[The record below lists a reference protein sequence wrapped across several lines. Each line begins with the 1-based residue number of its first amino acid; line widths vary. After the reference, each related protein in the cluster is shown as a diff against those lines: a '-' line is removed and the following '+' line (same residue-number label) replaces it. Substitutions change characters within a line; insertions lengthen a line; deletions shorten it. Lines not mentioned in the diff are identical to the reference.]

1 MFVRRKLKDKITMRS
16 FIIYLNFVS
25 LLAVCL
31 FACNHHSSNPM
42 LQQVDS
48 LLEMKP
54 DSALTILKNISV
66 LEDLPEVDK
75 AYYAL
80 LLAEATDKNKLPL
93 LPCDS
98 LLNFA
103 LDYYGD
109 DDREKAVALMYK
121 GRLLAE
127 MDDEKAAIEMNLKA
141 LEILQD
147 YPVDTKYRRLIYSAL
162 GLWYGNCELNDK
174 ALEVLHQSL
183 HYSFDAKDT
192 AIAYINIGYIY
203 GMRNMQDSAITYQ
216 RKAVKYAMR
225 SKDRSMILTS
235 WHNLSICY
243 RHFEN
248 VDSAVVYAHK
258 VLQHLSYG
266 NGKADAYY
274 NMGDLYVDLEQ
285 YDSARHYLEKS
296 LFLSPSRSIPYWSLA
311 VMEAELGNFK
321 SAYHYLDTFVMVQ
334 DSLDNSELLTEVQHL
349 VYKHQTELRVK
360 DEQIKSKRIIRWI
373 VFVSVIICFV
383 VALIYQ
389 RWINK
394 KNNQQALYRQ
404 SLQYAHEKQDMMQQR
419 IEENELTLALL
430 QDRENQNLDE
440 IDKKERLIAQLKQEK
455 LELRTWTFWQTPIYK
470 KVMSLSEQKEVDK
483 KARKV
488 MTDVEREKLKKTVFE
503 IYADYISPLQ
513 AQYSQL
519 TEDDLLVLCL
529 QEAGISP
536 LAISLCFGH
545 TDTVALNQRKS
556 RLKKKMSE

>member
-1 MFVRRKLKDKITMRS
+1 MRS

-296 LFLSPSRSIPYWSLA
+296 LFRSIPYWSLA

-321 SAYHYLDTFVMVQ
+321 SAYHYLDTVVMVQ

>member
-1 MFVRRKLKDKITMRS
+1 MRS

-147 YPVDTKYRRLIYSAL
+147 YLVDTKYRRLIYSAL

>member
-1 MFVRRKLKDKITMRS
+1 MRS

-162 GLWYGNCELNDK
+162 GLWYGNCGLNDK

-334 DSLDNSELLTEVQHL
+334 DSLDNSEQLTEVQHL

-529 QEAGISP
+529 QKAGISP

>member
-1 MFVRRKLKDKITMRS
+1 MRS

-455 LELRTWTFWQTPIYK
+455 LELRTWTFWQTHIYK

>member
-1 MFVRRKLKDKITMRS
+1 MRS

-162 GLWYGNCELNDK
+162 GLWYGNCGLNDK

-373 VFVSVIICFV
+373 VFVSIIICFV

-404 SLQYAHEKQDMMQQR
+404 ALQYADEKQNVMQQR
-419 IEENELTLALL
+419 IEENESALALL

-440 IDKKERLIAQLKQEK
+440 IAQKEQLITQLKKEK
-455 LELRTWTFWQTPIYK
+455 LALRTWLFQQTSIYK
-470 KVMSLSEQKEVDK
+470 KVMSLSDQQQVNK
-483 KARKV
+483 KIRKV
-488 MTDVEREKLKKTVFE
+488 MAAAELDKLKKTTFE

-545 TDTVALNQRKS
+545 TDTVALNQSKS

>member
-1 MFVRRKLKDKITMRS
+1 MRS

-162 GLWYGNCELNDK
+162 GLWYGNCGLNDK

-334 DSLDNSELLTEVQHL
+334 DSLDNSEQLTEVQHL

-440 IDKKERLIAQLKQEK
+440 IDKKERLIAQLKKEK
-455 LELRTWTFWQTPIYK
+455 LALRTWLFQQTSIYK
-470 KVMSLSEQKEVDK
+470 KVMSLSDQQQVNK
-483 KARKV
+483 KIRKV
-488 MTDVEREKLKKTVFE
+488 MAAAELDKLKKTTFE

>member
-1 MFVRRKLKDKITMRS
+1 MRS

-93 LPCDS
+93 LPYDS
-98 LLNFA
+98 LLNFV

-127 MDDEKAAIEMNLKA
+127 MDDEKATIEMNLKA

-162 GLWYGNCELNDK
+162 GLWYGNCGLNDK

-334 DSLDNSELLTEVQHL
+334 DSLDNSEQLTEVQHL

-404 SLQYAHEKQDMMQQR
+404 ALQYADEKQNVMQQR
-419 IEENELTLALL
+419 IEENESALALL

-440 IDKKERLIAQLKQEK
+440 IAQKEQLITQLKKEK
-455 LELRTWTFWQTPIYK
+455 LALRTWLFQQTSIYK
-470 KVMSLSEQKEVDK
+470 KVMSLSDQQQVNK
-483 KARKV
+483 KIRKV
-488 MTDVEREKLKKTVFE
+488 MAAAELDKLKKTTFE

>member
-1 MFVRRKLKDKITMRS
+1 MRS

-121 GRLLAE
+121 GRLLAQMNDE
-127 MDDEKAAIEMNLKA
+127 MSAIEHNLKA
-141 LEILQD
+141 LEVLQN
-147 YPVDTKYRRLIYSAL
+147 YPQDLKCRRLIYSML
-162 GLWYGNCELNDK
+162 GVWYGDCELYDK
-174 ALEVLHQSL
+174 ALEIQNQALL
-183 HYSFDAKDT
+183 YSFSAKDT
-192 AIAYINIGYIY
+192 AIAYHNIGYIY
-203 GMRNMQDSAITYQ
+203 GMRDMQDSAITYQ
-216 RKAVKYAMR
+216 RKSVEYAMR
-225 SKDRSMILTS
+225 SKDTSMILTS
-235 WHNLSICY
+235 WHNLSLY
-243 RHFEN
+243 YGRFEN
-248 VDSAVVYAHK
+248 IDSAVVYAYK
-258 VLQHLSYG
+258 VLQKNKIFSGYF
-266 NGKADAYY
+266 Y
-274 NMGDLYVDLEQ
+274 NIGDLYIGLGQ
-285 YDSARHYLEKS
+285 YDSARYYLEKS
-296 LFLSPSRSIPYWSLA
+296 LLFSPSLSMSYWSLA
-311 VMEAELGNFK
+311 VMEAKLGNFK

-334 DSLDNSELLTEVQHL
+334 DSLDASERLSEVQHI
-349 VYKHQTELRVK
+349 VYKNQTALEVK
-360 DEQIKSKRIIRWI
+360 DEQIKSRKVIGRI
-373 VFVSVIICFV
+373 VFSAIIICFV

-404 SLQYAHEKQDMMQQR
+404 ALQYADEKQNVMQQR
-419 IEENELTLALL
+419 IEENESALALL

-440 IDKKERLIAQLKQEK
+440 IAQKEQLITQLKKEK
-455 LELRTWTFWQTPIYK
+455 LALRTWLFQQTSIYK
-470 KVMSLSEQKEVDK
+470 KVMSLSDQQQVNK
-483 KARKV
+483 KIRKV
-488 MTDVEREKLKKTVFE
+488 MAAAELDKLKKTTFE

>member
-1 MFVRRKLKDKITMRS
+1 MRS

-162 GLWYGNCELNDK
+162 GLWYGNCGLNDK

-404 SLQYAHEKQDMMQQR
+404 ALQYADEKQDMMQQR
-419 IEENELTLALL
+419 IEENESALALL

-440 IDKKERLIAQLKQEK
+440 IAQKEQLITQLKKEK
-455 LELRTWTFWQTPIYK
+455 LALRTWLFQQTSIYK
-470 KVMSLSEQKEVDK
+470 KVMSLSDQQQVNK
-483 KARKV
+483 KIRKV
-488 MTDVEREKLKKTVFE
+488 MAAAELDKLKKTTFE

>member
-1 MFVRRKLKDKITMRS
+1 MRS

-121 GRLLAE
+121 GRLLAQMNDE
-127 MDDEKAAIEMNLKA
+127 MSAIEHNLKA
-141 LEILQD
+141 LEVLQN
-147 YPVDTKYRRLIYSAL
+147 YPQDLKCRRLIYSML
-162 GLWYGNCELNDK
+162 GVWYGDCELYDK
-174 ALEVLHQSL
+174 ALEIQNQALL
-183 HYSFDAKDT
+183 YSFSAKDT
-192 AIAYINIGYIY
+192 AIAYHNIGYIY
-203 GMRNMQDSAITYQ
+203 GMRDMQDSAITYQ
-216 RKAVKYAMR
+216 RKSVEYAMR
-225 SKDRSMILTS
+225 SKDTSMILTS
-235 WHNLSICY
+235 WHNLSLY
-243 RHFEN
+243 YGRFEN
-248 VDSAVVYAHK
+248 IDSAVVYAYK
-258 VLQHLSYG
+258 VLQNISDENKIFSGYF
-266 NGKADAYY
+266 Y
-274 NMGDLYVDLEQ
+274 NIGDLYIGLGQ
-285 YDSARHYLEKS
+285 YDSARYYLEKS
-296 LFLSPSRSIPYWSLA
+296 LLFSPSLSMSYWSLA

-360 DEQIKSKRIIRWI
+360 DEQIKSKRIRKSD

-404 SLQYAHEKQDMMQQR
+404 ALQYADEKQNVMQQR
-419 IEENELTLALL
+419 IEENESALALL

-440 IDKKERLIAQLKQEK
+440 IAQKEQLITQLKKEK
-455 LELRTWTFWQTPIYK
+455 LALRTWLFQQTSIYK
-470 KVMSLSEQKEVDK
+470 KVMSLSDQQQVNK
-483 KARKV
+483 KIRKV
-488 MTDVEREKLKKTVFE
+488 MAAAELDKLKKTTFE

>member
-1 MFVRRKLKDKITMRS
+1 MRS

-121 GRLLAE
+121 GRLLAQMNDE
-127 MDDEKAAIEMNLKA
+127 MSAIEHNLKA
-141 LEILQD
+141 LEVLQN
-147 YPVDTKYRRLIYSAL
+147 YPQDLKCRRLIYSML
-162 GLWYGNCELNDK
+162 GVWYGDCELYDK
-174 ALEVLHQSL
+174 ALEIQNQALL
-183 HYSFDAKDT
+183 YSFSAKDT
-192 AIAYINIGYIY
+192 AIAYHNIGYIY
-203 GMRNMQDSAITYQ
+203 GMRDMQDSAITYQ
-216 RKAVKYAMR
+216 RKSVEYAMR
-225 SKDRSMILTS
+225 SKDTSMILTS
-235 WHNLSICY
+235 WHNLSLY
-243 RHFEN
+243 YGRFEN
-248 VDSAVVYAHK
+248 IDSAVVYAYK
-258 VLQHLSYG
+258 VLQNISDENKIFSGYF
-266 NGKADAYY
+266 Y
-274 NMGDLYVDLEQ
+274 NIGDLYIGLGQ
-285 YDSARHYLEKS
+285 YDSARYYLENS
-296 LFLSPSRSIPYWSLA
+296 LLFSPSLSMSYWSLA
-311 VMEAELGNFK
+311 VMEAKLGNFK

-334 DSLDNSELLTEVQHL
+334 DSLDASERLSEVQHI
-349 VYKHQTELRVK
+349 VYKNQTALEVK
-360 DEQIKSKRIIRWI
+360 DEQIKFRKVIGRI
-373 VFVSVIICFV
+373 VFSAIIICFV

-404 SLQYAHEKQDMMQQR
+404 ALQYADEKQNVMQQR
-419 IEENELTLALL
+419 IEENESVLALL

-440 IDKKERLIAQLKQEK
+440 IAQKEQLITQLKKEK
-455 LELRTWTFWQTPIYK
+455 LALRTWLFQQTSIYK
-470 KVMSLSEQKEVDK
+470 KVMSLSDQQQVNK
-483 KARKV
+483 KIRKV
-488 MTDVEREKLKKTVFE
+488 MAAAELDKLKKTTFE

>member
-1 MFVRRKLKDKITMRS
+1 MRS

-162 GLWYGNCELNDK
+162 GLWYGNCGLNDK

-311 VMEAELGNFK
+311 VMETELGNFK

-334 DSLDNSELLTEVQHL
+334 DSLDNSEQLTEVQHL

-404 SLQYAHEKQDMMQQR
+404 ALQYADEKQNVMQQR
-419 IEENELTLALL
+419 IEENESALALL

-440 IDKKERLIAQLKQEK
+440 IAQKEQLITQLKKEK
-455 LELRTWTFWQTPIYK
+455 LALRTWLFQQTSIYK
-470 KVMSLSEQKEVDK
+470 KVMSLSDQQQVNK
-483 KARKV
+483 KIRKV
-488 MTDVEREKLKKTVFE
+488 MAAAELDKLKKTTFE